1 MFLNLNLDGVFMG
14 LFCGENWYVITHTY
28 VVSEKYF
35 KCQDPHNIADV
46 SIFVLHFFGKV
57 VPLLKTIV

>member
-1 MFLNLNLDGVFMG
+1 MG

-35 KCQDPHNIADV
+35 KCQDSHNIADV
-46 SIFVLHFFGKV
+46 SIFVLHFFGKI

>member
-1 MFLNLNLDGVFMG
+1 MG

-46 SIFVLHFFGKV
+46 SIFVLHFFWKI